1 MSQYLFIGLF
11 YILAVG
17 IFAGFSIVLFYHLGK
32 YSMVGDASKRVFAIF
47 MLASLVVIV
56 LAPILILTNN
66 LLS

>member
-1 MSQYLFIGLF
+1 MIQYLLIGLF

-17 IFAGFSIVLFYHLGK
+17 IFAGFSAVLLYHLGK
-32 YSMVGDASKRVFAIF
+32 YSMIGDASKRVFAIF
-47 MLASLVVIV
+47 AFVSLVVII

>member
-1 MSQYLFIGLF
+1 MSQYLLIGLF

-17 IFAGFSIVLFYHLGK
+17 VFTGFSIVLFYHLGK

-47 MLASLVVIV
+47 MFVSLVVII